1 LVTWLQQLDPD
12 IMTSYG
18 FQVEPSSNLFRV
30 NLPLEDPF
38 RKQ

>member
-1 LVTWLQQLDPD
+1 
-12 IMTSYG
+12 MTSYG
-18 FQVEPSSNLFRV
+18 SQVEPSSNLFRV